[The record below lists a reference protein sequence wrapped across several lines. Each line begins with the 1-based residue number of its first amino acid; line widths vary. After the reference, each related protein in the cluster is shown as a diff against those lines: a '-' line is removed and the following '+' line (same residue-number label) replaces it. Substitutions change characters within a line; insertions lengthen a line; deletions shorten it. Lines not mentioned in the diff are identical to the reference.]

1 VSALTGTLPSLVNN
15 FGKCIRDG
23 FHSVPDFSFEDGD
36 AVERVPT
43 YAFLG
48 PMQQPAAVALTL
60 LTSAATPKEAKSV
73 FENHQTVFT
82 RKIVV

>member
-1 VSALTGTLPSLVNN
+1 MNG
-15 FGKCIRDG
+15 RDG

-48 PMQQPAAVALTL
+48 PMPLLFAALF
-60 LTSAATPKEAKSV
+60 S
-73 FENHQTVFT
+73 
-82 RKIVV
+82 